1 MPANLPP
8 QYFEV
13 EKKLKTARNAQEKIE
28 ILEEL
33 LAIIPKHKGTEKMQ
47 AQLKTKIAK
56 LREAGDKQPSV
67 ARHSATTLVDRQGA
81 GQVIAVGLPN
91 AGKSSLVKALTGA
104 NPEIGMYPF
113 TTRQPAPYMMKF
125 ENVQVQLVD
134 TPPLMTDF
142 LDTGL
147 AEAIKVAD
155 AVLLVAD
162 LAAEDPA
169 SDLEAVLLRLKEKKV
184 ELVGGP
190 SPLGGPVPP
199 YRKRAVVAATKF
211 EAERAGENL
220 EALRILYGDRYEIV
234 PVSPPSGQGVEPL
247 RRKIFL
253 LLDIIRVYS
262 KAPGKK
268 PDREEPF
275 TLPQGTTVM
284 DLAKAVHK
292 DFAQSLKYA
301 RLWRKD
307 KVQGQMVNRDFS
319 LEDEDILELHI

>member
-13 EKKLKTARNAQEKIE
+13 EKKLKTARNSQEKIE

-56 LREAGDKQPSV
+56 FKESGDKQPAL
-67 ARHSATTLVDRQGA
+67 ARHSPNTLIDKSGA
-81 GQVIAVGLPN
+81 GQVILVGLPN

-104 NPEIGMYPF
+104 NPEVGVYPF

-125 ENVQVQLVD
+125 ENIRIQLID

-142 LDTGL
+142 LETGL
-147 AEAIKVAD
+147 AEAIKTAE

-162 LAAEDPA
+162 MAAQDPS
-169 SDLEAVLLRLKEKKV
+169 SDLEAVLLRLKEKKI
-184 ELVGGP
+184 ELAGG
-190 SPLGGPVPP
+190 SASLSGPVPP
-199 YRKRAVVAATKF
+199 YRKRAIVAASKAET
-211 EAERAGENL
+211 ERAGENL
-220 EALRILYGDRYEIV
+220 EALRILFGDRFE
-234 PVSPPSGQGVEPL
+234 VSAVFPLIAEGVEPL
-247 RRKIFL
+247 RRKVFL

-268 PDREEPF
+268 PDRDEPF
-275 TLPQGTTVM
+275 TLPRGSTVM

-292 DFAQSLKYA
+292 DFAQNLKYA
-301 RLWRKD
+301 RLWRQD
-307 KVQGQMVNRDFS
+307 KVQGQMVNRDYC
-319 LEDEDILELHI
+319 LEDEDILELHV

>member
-13 EKKLKTARNAQEKIE
+13 EKKLKTARSSREKIE

-56 LREAGDKQPSV
+56 LKESGDKQPSV
-67 ARHSATTLVDRQGA
+67 ARHSPNTLIDKSGA
-81 GQVIAVGLPN
+81 GQVILVGLPN
-91 AGKSSLVKALTGA
+91 AGKSSIIKALTGA
-104 NPEIGMYPF
+104 NPEVGIYPF

-125 ENVQVQLVD
+125 ENIRIQLID

-142 LDTGL
+142 LETGL
-147 AEAIKVAD
+147 AEAIKAAD

-162 LAAEDPA
+162 LTAQDPC
-169 SDLEAVLLRLKEKKV
+169 SDLEAVLLRLQEKKV
-184 ELVGGP
+184 KLVGG
-190 SPLGGPVPP
+190 SSSLSGPVPP
-199 YRKRAVVAATKF
+199 YRKRAILAAVKSD
-211 EAERAGENL
+211 AERAGENL
-220 EALRILYGDRYEIV
+220 EALQLLYGDQFEV
-234 PVSPPSGQGVEPL
+234 ASVSTLTPQGIEPL
-247 RRKIFL
+247 RRKVFL

-268 PDREEPF
+268 PDRDEPF
-275 TLPQGTTVM
+275 TLPRGATVT

-292 DFAQSLKYA
+292 DFAQNLKYA
-301 RLWRKD
+301 RLWRQD
-307 KVQGQMVNRDFS
+307 KIQGQMVNRDHS
-319 LEDEDILELHI
+319 LEDEDILELHL

>member
-13 EKKLKTARNAQEKIE
+13 ERKLKTARNSQEKIE

-56 LREAGDKQPSV
+56 LRESGDKQPSV
-67 ARHSATTLVDRQGA
+67 ARHSPNTLIDKSGA
-81 GQVIAVGLPN
+81 GQVILVGLPN
-91 AGKSSLVKALTGA
+91 AGKSSIVKSLTGA
-104 NPEIGMYPF
+104 NPEVGAYPF

-125 ENVQVQLVD
+125 ENIRIQLID

-142 LDTGL
+142 LETAL
-147 AEAIKVAD
+147 AEAIKAAD

-162 LAAEDPA
+162 LTAQDPS
-169 SDLEAVLLRLKEKKV
+169 SDLEAVLLRLKEKKI
-184 ELVGGP
+184 ELVGG
-190 SPLGGPVPP
+190 SAPLSGPVPP
-199 YRKRAVVAATKF
+199 YRKRAIVAASK
-211 EAERAGENL
+211 AESERSGESL
-220 EALRILYGDRYEIV
+220 EALRVLFGDRFEV
-234 PVSPPSGQGVEPL
+234 APVFPLIAEGIEPL
-247 RRKIFL
+247 RRKVFL
-253 LLDIIRVYS
+253 LLEIIRVYS

-268 PDREEPF
+268 PDLDEPF
-275 TLPQGTTVM
+275 TLPKGTTVM

-292 DFAQSLKYA
+292 DFAHNLKYA
-301 RLWRKD
+301 RLWRQD
-307 KVQGQMVNRDFS
+307 KVQGQMVNRDYS